1 MKVKYTIKS
10 IEFYKKR
17 IDDDTIR
24 VEWCPIS
31 QNVDCIMSWIK
42 KLELTMLKT
51 YIKCENNN
59 WTFTLKGRCEAHEK
73 FQERLFAQGAKV
85 YNISYHKTSWFD

>member
-10 IEFYKKR
+10 IEFYKQR
-17 IDDDTIR
+17 LDDDR
-24 VEWCPIS
+24 VKIEWCTIS
-31 QNVDCIMSWIK
+31 QNVDCIMNWIK
-42 KLELTMLKT
+42 GSGLTMLKT
-51 YIKCENNN
+51 YINQDDNK
-59 WTFTLKGRCEAHEK
+59 WTFTLKGCRSAHEL